1 MAVEVHVEGVI
12 ENGRF
17 AEFLEAAERW
27 RAFREK
33 RGWSPP
39 RLLCGLSG
47 LMNTVRLVFCYD
59 GLDEYE
65 REEAQ
70 ALRDPEYGDV
80 ASAMPFEG
88 QLHYSIFQVED

>member
-47 LMNTVRLVFCYD
+47 LMCSSSDL
-59 GLDEYE
+59 
-65 REEAQ
+65 
-70 ALRDPEYGDV
+70 
-80 ASAMPFEG
+80 
-88 QLHYSIFQVED
+88 I